1 MSLMETIKQ
10 LRQMTGCGIVDCKKA
25 LTETNAVLEDAV
37 VWLRKKGI
45 AKAAKKADRDSNE
58 GAVGVV
64 TDGTWGALLK
74 VSSETDFVA
83 RNETFHTF
91 VNALLDLIKAQKIE
105 TLEALEEATMSSG
118 RLVKDELTQMVAV
131 IGESLKLTALET
143 CSVSK
148 GLVAS
153 YLHNVYAPGIAKIGV
168 LVCLTSD
175 APADELSELGDQLA
189 MHVAANKPAAL
200 KRTDLDAAVLEKEKR
215 VFLDEAKA
223 SGKPA
228 AALDKIVEGRLKKFC
243 SEVVFEEQPFI
254 MDPKKSVQDVLAEK
268 KASPVVLSTF
278 VMLKVG

>member
-168 LVCLTSD
+168 LVGLTSD

-189 MHVAANKPAAL
+189 MHVAANNPAAL

-278 VMLKVG
+278 AMLKVG

>member
-168 LVCLTSD
+168 LVGLTSD
-175 APADELSELGDQLA
+175 APADELAELGDQLA

-278 VMLKVG
+278 AMLKVG

>member
-105 TLEALEEATMSSG
+105 TLEALEDATMSSG

-168 LVCLTSD
+168 LVGLTSD

-189 MHVAANKPAAL
+189 MHVAANNPAAL

-278 VMLKVG
+278 AMLKVG

>member
-1 MSLMETIKQ
+1 METIKQ

-168 LVCLTSD
+168 LVGLTSD

-189 MHVAANKPAAL
+189 MHVAANNPAAL

-278 VMLKVG
+278 AMLKVG

>member
-91 VNALLDLIKAQKIE
+91 VNALLDLIKNQKIE

-215 VFLDEAKA
+215 VFLDEAKE

-278 VMLKVG
+278 AMLKVG

>member
-58 GAVGVV
+58 GAVGVA

-105 TLEALEEATMSSG
+105 TLEALQEAKMSSG

-168 LVCLTSD
+168 LVGLTSD
-175 APADELSELGDQLA
+175 APADELAELGDQLA
-189 MHVAANKPAAL
+189 MHVAANNPAAL

-254 MDPKKSVQDVLAEK
+254 MDPKKSVQDVLAER
-268 KASPVVLSTF
+268 KAAPVVLSTF
-278 VMLKVG
+278 AMLKVG

>member
-1 MSLMETIKQ
+1 
-10 LRQMTGCGIVDCKKA
+10 
-25 LTETNAVLEDAV
+25 
-37 VWLRKKGI
+37 
-45 AKAAKKADRDSNE
+45 
-58 GAVGVV
+58 
-64 TDGTWGALLK
+64 
-74 VSSETDFVA
+74 
-83 RNETFHTF
+83 
-91 VNALLDLIKAQKIE
+91 
-105 TLEALEEATMSSG
+105 MSSG